1 MGTGKERRKRPAW
14 AGRGWGEQP
23 GGQVAEAMADRPALS
38 SVPVSRPVLTLSPPG
53 PRALKGDVMTL
64 HCEARR
70 GSSYILYRFYCED
83 VVLGSRQAPSG
94 AGASF
99 RLALREEHSANYSC
113 TADNG
118 FGPPQRSEAVSLWVV
133 GKPSVTHHGPD
144 SHQPLQKPAWTS
156 SVLPR
161 SLSQSHLPT
170 GCSPQPGPEA
180 HSQLSARE
188 RVCSCRCVLAYPV
201 GSRRVK
207 PCASVRLKTRK
218 GAQHRGRVPR

>member
-23 GGQVAEAMADRPALS
+23 GGQVAEATADRPALS

-53 PRALKGDVMTL
+53 PRALEGDVMTL

-156 SVLPR
+156 SVQPDPCPR
-161 SLSQSHLPT
+161 AIYPRAAVLSQALRLTPSSQHVNVFARVAA
-170 GCSPQPGPEA
+170 CSRI
-180 HSQLSARE
+180 L
-188 RVCSCRCVLAYPV
+188 
-201 GSRRVK
+201 
-207 PCASVRLKTRK
+207 
-218 GAQHRGRVPR
+218 